1 MKLLVIRCS
10 DKYLRVRN
18 VENGE
23 TQFEFCLLDKAS
35 VFPLSRLEQ
44 VRNYAGLLSDSGK
57 FPEIRQLSIYEEPYR
72 DKPGEKR

>member
-10 DKYLRVRN
+10 DGYLRIRN

-23 TQFEFCLLDKAS
+23 KQFEFCLLEKAS
-35 VFPLSRLEQ
+35 VFPLCQLEQ
-44 VRNYAGLLSDSGK
+44 VRDYVGLLSDSGK

-72 DKPGEKR
+72 DKLEEKI